1 MTKATNDEVYGC
13 SFGLNRKRY
22 FWLYPDLCSPLRHL
36 FVMTQHLPNEF
47 WYFDR
52 IKEYDDIKTHILT
65 HTHVLT
71 F

>member
-1 MTKATNDEVYGC
+1 MVVHSVLTGNAI
-13 SFGLNRKRY
+13 
-22 FWLYPDLCSPLRHL
+22 FWLYPDFCSPLRHL

-52 IKEYDDIKTHILT
+52 IKEHDDIKTHIMT

-71 F
+71 I